1 MLLEAVRRGLPLLLL
16 ALVGCGRSA
25 PGEADRSAAA
35 VSAAPT
41 GATPRNAPTPA
52 ERAARA
58 HLSDQG
64 DAAPYYTDL
73 QLAEFMPHVMQ
84 YAADGIWKRQGYVY
98 DRAGLRSLFPKSD
111 EEWEEAESGAR
122 TLAEITNVLLIPGRR
137 VPDPRWDEAALGVR
151 RVALQAADA
160 AERKNP
166 DAWFKA
172 GGDLDEACDACHEK
186 FDPSMAKGRS

>member
-1 MLLEAVRRGLPLLLL
+1 MRRSERGGMRMIFGALLLGLL
-16 ALVGCGRSA
+16 AGCAKSPSTAAQATVPARVEGGADA
-25 PGEADRSAAA
+25 PF
-35 VSAAPT
+35 
-41 GATPRNAPTPA
+41 
-52 ERAARA
+52 
-58 HLSDQG
+58 
-64 DAAPYYTDL
+64 YTKL
-73 QLAEFMPHVMQ
+73 PLAEFMGHVMQ
-84 YAADGIWKRQGYVY
+84 YAGDGIWKRQGYIA
-98 DRAGLRSLFPKSD
+98 DRSGTRSLFPKND

-151 RVALQAADA
+151 QVALQAADA

-186 FDPSMAKGRS
+186 FDPSFAAQKRP